1 MPRGNYQSPEA
12 FRTALEQRIRRSAQ
26 GGNIARFRQLLVFE
40 RFLARVFRCYGE
52 RVALKGGLVLEFRL
66 QRARTTRD
74 VDLRLIGSGENLG
87 EELRALGAMA
97 LDDWLSFEIEPDP
110 QLPRIVS
117 VGMTHEGFR
126 FRAEARLAGKL
137 YGQPFGVDIGFAD
150 VVTAP
155 MDVTAGSGFFDFAG
169 VERPMFRLYPR
180 ATHIAEKLHAYTVP
194 RPSTNT
200 RVKDLPDLAL
210 LATIGP
216 ISADSVR
223 EAIEATFSARGTH
236 PVPGFL
242 PAPIA
247 SWAEPF
253 ARMARVDDLPWR
265 SLAEAHA
272 AAARFL
278 DPVLGGESGVWDAER
293 WLWR

>member
-1 MPRGNYQSPEA
+1 M
-12 FRTALEQRIRRSAQ
+12 
-26 GGNIARFRQLLVFE
+26 
-40 RFLARVFRCYGE
+40 
-52 RVALKGGLVLEFRL
+52 
-66 QRARTTRD
+66 RAS
-74 VDLRLIGSGENLG
+74 GSG
-87 EELRALGAMA
+87 R
-97 LDDWLSFEIEPDP
+97 
-110 QLPRIVS
+110 
-117 VGMTHEGFR
+117 
-126 FRAEARLAGKL
+126 ARLAGKL

-155 MDVTAGSGFFDFAG
+155 MDVTAGSSFFDFAG
-169 VERPMFRLYPR
+169 VQRPTFRLYPR

-216 ISADSVR
+216 ISADGVR

-236 PVPGFL
+236 AVPGFL
-242 PAPIA
+242 PAPVT

-265 SLAEAHA
+265 SLADVHA